1 MRLAKLLST
10 FFLIAATCCAA
21 QAAEEKDTVT
31 LAFDGADIRS
41 VIKTVGMITGKNFI
55 LDPRVTG
62 TINIISA
69 NPVQRDLVYPILL
82 SALRMQGFTAI
93 EGTNG
98 VVKVLPEADAKL
110 TYSPTGSKARGGG
123 DRIVTQVYTLKHE
136 SAVQL
141 VPVLRPLIAPNNVIN
156 AYPNSNTLV
165 ITDYAENLR
174 RIDKIIS
181 SIDIASSAE
190 IELIKL
196 EHASAQ
202 DISQLL
208 ARLMPEASAPAA
220 VPGGLPKLVF
230 AVDSRT
236 NGLIVRADSA
246 ATILKVKQLVADMD
260 IPSAEG
266 GNIRVIYLRNAEA
279 AKVAE
284 TLRGILGAS
293 SGGGGNAVVSTPQPV
308 PVQPGQPAAAAAPVP
323 SISIPASSG
332 GGSIQ
337 AHPSTNSL
345 VITAPDFVYNS
356 LRTVIEKLDA
366 RRAQVFIEALI
377 AEVSTDQA
385 AEFGIQWQDLSGAA
399 DNNLTAIGG
408 TNFNTAGR
416 GNNIIGAAGN
426 LASVG
431 SGLNI
436 GVVKGRISIP
446 GVGEVLNLGML
457 ARALESKADTNILST
472 PNLLTVDNEEAKIVV
487 GQNVPFVTGSFS
499 QTQTTGAGVNPFQ
512 TIERRDVGLT
522 LRVTPQ
528 VSEGGTI
535 KLKIFQEVSSLTGSA
550 VSTADVVTNKRSIE
564 STVLVDDQ
572 QTVVL
577 GGLIQDDVQNRRDQ
591 VPGLGNIPV
600 VGNLFKYETRQ
611 RKKTNLMVFLRPVIL
626 RDNLSPGPITNER
639 YDYIRNEQ
647 LKAKLPEHWLLPDV
661 ESPRLPERDP
671 LFGPRAAAAIKPIE
685 ANTQQTPKA
694 ADPSPLSMSRRLGG
708 RREPPASAAGTNP
721 ATSSQPREV
730 LPGSANT
737 TGAFSDNLM
746 LTPPAKT
753 TPAKRSTK
761 DKR

>member
-1 MRLAKLLST
+1 MRFLKILATLL
-10 FFLIAATCCAA
+10 LLAATCFAA
-21 QAAEEKDTVT
+21 RAVEEKDTVI
-31 LAFDGADIRS
+31 LNFDGADIRS

-93 EGTNG
+93 EGSNG

-110 TYSPTGSKARGGG
+110 TYSPTGAKSRAGG
-123 DRIVTQVYTLKHE
+123 DRIITQVYTLKYE

-236 NGLIVRADSA
+236 NGLIVRADSM
-246 ATILKVKQLVADMD
+246 ATIAKVKQLVAGMD

-284 TLRGILGAS
+284 TLRGILGGA
-293 SGGGGNAVVSTPQPV
+293 GGGGGVSSPQPV
-308 PVQPGQPAAAAAPVP
+308 QAQPGQPGQPTAAGPVP
-323 SISIPASSG
+323 TISIPASSG

-345 VITAPDFVYNS
+345 VITAPDYVYNS
-356 LRTVIEKLDA
+356 IRSVIEKLDA

-377 AEVSTDQA
+377 VEVSTDQA

-399 DNNLTAIGG
+399 DNNLTAVGG
-408 TNFNTAGR
+408 TNFNTAGA
-416 GNNIIGAAGN
+416 GNNIIRTAGN
-426 LASVG
+426 LANVG
-431 SGLNI
+431 AGLNI
-436 GVVKGRISIP
+436 GIVKGRISIP
-446 GVGEVLNLGML
+446 GIGEVLNLGML
-457 ARALESKADTNILST
+457 ARALESRTNTNILST

-499 QTQTTGAGVNPFQ
+499 QTQGGVGAGVNPFQ

-528 VSEGGTI
+528 VAEGGTV
-535 KLKIFQEVSSLTGSA
+535 KLKIFQEVSSLSRSA
-550 VSTADVVTNKRSIE
+550 GVSTADVVTNKRSIE

-577 GGLIQDDVQNRRDQ
+577 GGLIQDDVQNQRDQ
-591 VPGLGNIPV
+591 VPGLGSIPII
-600 VGNLFKYETRQ
+600 GNLFRYETRQ

-647 LKAKLPEHWLLPDV
+647 AKAKVPDHWLLPDM
-661 ESPRLPERDP
+661 ESPQLPERDP
-671 LFGPRAAAAIKPIE
+671 LFGPRLSALIKPDD
-685 ANTQQTPKA
+685 ANAQQAPNV
-694 ADPSPLSMSRRLGG
+694 ADPSPLSMSRRIGG
-708 RREPPASAAGTNP
+708 EREQAMQAPAAPAGAA
-721 ATSSQPREV
+721 ASQPREL
-730 LPGSANT
+730 LPGGVQT
-737 TGAFSDNLM
+737 TGGFSDNLM
-746 LTPPAKT
+746 LAPPAA
-753 TPAKRSTK
+753 AKRSTK
-761 DKR
+761 AKR